1 MHEEARWQRLAES
14 KKRDEAEESQQAERT
29 QKERATFLENAG
41 KVWILDALGRLTSSR
56 IMASVGVTSLAY
68 T

>member
-1 MHEEARWQRLAES
+1 VHEEARWQRLAES

-41 KVWILDALGRLTSSR
+41 KVWIFRRFG
-56 IMASVGVTSLAY
+56 
-68 T
+68 